1 MNLGEYSI
9 QTIVALLGRWLYVVC
24 LLGNSILNILR
35 RSDLAWKKIF
45 KDAGLTLIK
54 EEVQHGL
61 PEGLYPVK
69 A

>member
-1 MNLGEYSI
+1 MKLGGCSI
-9 QTIVALLGRWLYVVC
+9 RTIVVLLGKWLYFVC
-24 LLGNSILNILR
+24 LLGNLSLNLR